1 MTKTKGSVAEWT
13 KGNEPAWHELPIGGL
28 MVEPGSA
35 EEYRT
40 GDWRT
45 ERPIWDKDK
54 CTNCLLCWMFCPDS
68 AIMLEDGKVVGI
80 DYDHCKGC
88 GICAKEC
95 PPRVHALDMAPEANF
110 R

>member
-1 MTKTKGSVAEWT
+1 MPKTEESLQERTEGQ
-13 KGNEPAWHELPIGGL
+13 EPTWHELPIGGL
-28 MVEPGSA
+28 MIEPGSA
-35 EEYRT
+35 EAYRT

-45 ERPIWDKDK
+45 ERPVIDLEK
-54 CTNCLLCWMFCPDS
+54 CTSCLLCWMFCPDS
-68 AIMLEDGKVVGI
+68 SILLENGKVVGV

-95 PPRVHALDMAPEANF
+95 PPRVSAITMVPEADF